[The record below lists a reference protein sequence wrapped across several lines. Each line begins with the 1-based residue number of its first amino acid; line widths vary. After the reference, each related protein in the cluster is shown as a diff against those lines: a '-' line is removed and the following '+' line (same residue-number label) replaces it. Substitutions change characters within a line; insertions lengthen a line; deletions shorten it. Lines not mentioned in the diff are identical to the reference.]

1 VEGWDVFCPM
11 LQATSDKAAKS
22 TVTSGKGTVS
32 MPPFSRNFFAKIGF
46 SSYPKD
52 TFSYPQK

>member
-1 VEGWDVFCPM
+1 MPLFKRALHQLLDKEGHGLGVEGWDVFCPM

-32 MPPFSRNFFAKIGF
+32 
-46 SSYPKD
+46 
-52 TFSYPQK
+52 T